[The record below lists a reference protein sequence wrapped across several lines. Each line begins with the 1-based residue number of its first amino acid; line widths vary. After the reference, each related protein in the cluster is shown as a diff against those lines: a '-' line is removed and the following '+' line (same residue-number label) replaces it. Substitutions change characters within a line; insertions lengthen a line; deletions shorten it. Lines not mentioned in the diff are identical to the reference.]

1 MEKRIKSEDD
11 IMLIIFGVLIG
22 IPIGM
27 VIITLIKLFIQKNH
41 LYLFVL

>member
-1 MEKRIKSEDD
+1 MEKKIKSEDD

-27 VIITLIKLFIQKNH
+27 VIITLIKLLETSGI
-41 LYLFVL
+41 L

>member
-27 VIITLIKLFIQKNH
+27 VIITLIKLLETSGI
-41 LYLFVL
+41 L

>member
-1 MEKRIKSEDD
+1 MKKRIKNEDD

-27 VIITLIKLFIQKNH
+27 VIITLIKLLETYKI
-41 LYLFVL
+41 L

>member
-1 MEKRIKSEDD
+1 MKKRIKNEDD

-27 VIITLIKLFIQKNH
+27 VIITLIKLSETYKI
-41 LYLFVL
+41 L

>member
-1 MEKRIKSEDD
+1 MKKRIKNEDD

-27 VIITLIKLFIQKNH
+27 VIITLIKLLETSGI
-41 LYLFVL
+41 L

>member
-1 MEKRIKSEDD
+1 MKKRIKNEDD

-27 VIITLIKLFIQKNH
+27 VIIILIKLLETYKI
-41 LYLFVL
+41 L

>member
-1 MEKRIKSEDD
+1 MEKRIKNEDD

-27 VIITLIKLFIQKNH
+27 VIITLIKLLETSGI
-41 LYLFVL
+41 L

>member
-1 MEKRIKSEDD
+1 MEKRIKNEDD

-27 VIITLIKLFIQKNH
+27 AIITLIKLLETSGI
-41 LYLFVL
+41 L